1 MSCSWKNLFVDER
14 IPLREVGNDL
24 QNSQYSFVFFNINFK
39 VLNFEHFVLF
49 QSIYLYI
56 KVQILNNK
64 NIMKLWKKKVV
75 PCHNSLSST
84 YSQSFVKN
92 KKLFS
97 YFRELLD
104 VTL

>member
-1 MSCSWKNLFVDER
+1 MSCSWKNLFVDEK
-14 IPLREVGNDL
+14 IPLGEVGNDL
-24 QNSQYSFVFFNINFK
+24 QNLNILSCFLILI
-39 VLNFEHFVLF
+39 LNFEHFVLF